1 MRPAVLF
8 TCLFLALVTVG
19 HLLRLVLQIPL
30 IVGNWSLPMWPSV
43 IAALMAGGLAVWLW
57 RTEPRPAA

>member
-19 HLLRLVLQIPL
+19 HLLRLVLRIPL
-30 IVGNWSLPMWPSV
+30 TVGDISLPTWPSV
-43 IAALMAGGLAVWLW
+43 IAVLMAGGLAMWLW
-57 RTEPRPAA
+57 RTERRPPA

>member
-19 HLLRLVLQIPL
+19 HLLRLVLQVPL
-30 IVGNWSLPMWPSV
+30 IVGTWSVPMWPSV
-43 IAALMAGGLAVWLW
+43 IAVLMAGGLAVWLW
-57 RTEPRPAA
+57 RTEPRLAA

>member
-8 TCLFLALVTVG
+8 TCLFLTLVTVG
-19 HLLRLVLQIPL
+19 HLLRLGLQIPL

-43 IAALMAGGLAVWLW
+43 IAVLMAGGLAVWLW